1 MTAAGGESGGGRLK
15 GESDGERLKVLV
27 AEKIGDS
34 GVELLRRHFDVELG
48 TDWSAQEL
56 AERIGAYHGILI
68 RSATA
73 MNAELIGRAGRLR
86 VIGRAGVGVDN
97 VDVEAATRRGIVV
110 ANAPQSNVVTAAEHT
125 MALLLA
131 LARNIPQAHMS
142 LTSGRWE
149 RSKLS
154 GVELYEKTLGILGFG
169 RIGQLVAHS
178 ARGFGMRVLAFDP
191 FVSAERYRELGVEKA
206 ASSEELYAHADF
218 ITVHLPK
225 TPDTEGLLDARA
237 FAQMREGVRILNVAR
252 GGLID
257 DAALKHA
264 LDSGKVAGAALDVFP
279 TEPITDYPLFSG
291 YPNVVVTPHLGA
303 STAEA
308 TDRAGYQSA
317 EQVVAALSEGVVSTA
332 VNIPSI
338 EPEDMEVLGPFLPLA
353 TQLGRLAMALAE
365 GSSVERIEA
374 AFLGRIA
381 DFDTRLLTL
390 AVIQGALQ
398 GRTEQEVNLVNAPS
412 MAEERGIVVEE
423 KVVSEA
429 QDFHELI
436 RVTVTAGS
444 LRVAVAGTGI
454 GPGRVPHLVEVQGRR
469 LTVELERFV
478 TVFRYADLPGM
489 IGRVGT
495 IFGTHGINISSAA
508 VGHAPDSATAGEGAG
523 ASAGAAADLASAPD
537 TREGEGGQRLAA
549 MVVTTDALVPR
560 EVVEE
565 IVASDG
571 FFGGWAVALR

>member
-1 MTAAGGESGGGRLK
+1 MSATVPDTAAEQPAAGARA
-15 GESDGERLKVLV
+15 KVLV
-27 AEKIGDS
+27 RENIGDS
-34 GVELLRRHFDVELG
+34 GVNLLREHFDVETG
-48 TDWSAQEL
+48 FDWAEQEL
-56 AERIGAYHGILI
+56 AERIGDYDGIVI
-68 RSATA
+68 RSATK
-73 MNAELIGRAGRLR
+73 MTGELIARAGRLR

-97 VDVEAATRRGIVV
+97 VDVEAATKRGIVV

-142 LTSGRWE
+142 LTGGRWE
-149 RSKLS
+149 RSKFS
-154 GVELYEKTLGILGFG
+154 GVELYEKTLGIVGFG
-169 RIGQLVAHS
+169 RIGQLVAHR

-206 ASSEELYAHADF
+206 ADSGDLYAQADF

-225 TPDTEGLLDARA
+225 TPETEGWLNAEA
-237 FAQMREGVRILNVAR
+237 FAKMRDGVRILNVAR

-257 DAALKHA
+257 DQALKDA
-264 LDSGKVAGAALDVFP
+264 LDSGKVGGAALDVFP
-279 TEPITDYPLFSG
+279 SEPITDYPLFHG
-291 YPNVVVTPHLGA
+291 YSNVVVTPHLGA

-317 EQVVAALSEGVVSTA
+317 EQVVAALTGGVVSTA

-338 EPEDMEVLGPFLPLA
+338 EAEDMEVLGPFLPLA
-353 TQLGRLAMALAE
+353 AQLGRLAMALAE

-374 AFLGRIA
+374 AFMGRMA
-381 DFDTRLLTL
+381 EFDTRLLTL
-390 AVIQGALQ
+390 AAIGGALQ
-398 GRTEQEVNLVNAPS
+398 GRTEEQVNLVNAPS

-423 KVVSEA
+423 KSVSEA

-436 RVTVTAGS
+436 RVTVVSGED
-444 LRVAVAGTGI
+444 RVAVAGTGI
-454 GPGRVPHLVEVQGRR
+454 GPARVPHLVEVQGRR
-469 LTVELERFV
+469 LTIELERFV

-495 IFGTHGINISSAA
+495 IFGAHGINISSAA
-508 VGHAPDSATAGEGAG
+508 VGHTPDDESGP
-523 ASAGAAADLASAPD
+523 S
-537 TREGEGGQRLAA
+537 AA
-549 MVVTTDALVPR
+549 MVVTTDVLVPR

-565 IVASDG
+565 IVASEG
-571 FFGGWAVALR
+571 FVDGWAVVLS

>member
-1 MTAAGGESGGGRLK
+1 M
-15 GESDGERLKVLV
+15 SDATTGSATDGRLKVLV
-27 AEKIGDS
+27 KEKIGDS
-34 GVELLRRHFDVELG
+34 GVQLLREHFDVDVG
-48 TDWSAQEL
+48 VDWSEDEL

-68 RSATA
+68 RSVTK
-73 MNAELIGRAGRLR
+73 MTPELIDRAGELR

-142 LTSGRWE
+142 LTSGKWE
-149 RSKLS
+149 RSKFS
-154 GVELYEKTLGILGFG
+154 GVELYEKTLGIVGFG
-169 RIGQLVAHS
+169 RIGQLVAHR
-178 ARGFGMRVLAFDP
+178 ARGFDMRVLAFDP
-191 FVSAERYRELGVEKA
+191 FVSAERYRELGVEKV
-206 ASSEELYAHADF
+206 ASSDDVYAQADF

-225 TPDTEGLLDARA
+225 TPETEGWLNAEA
-237 FAQMREGVRILNVAR
+237 FAKMRDGVRILNVAR

-257 DAALKHA
+257 DAALKDA
-264 LDSGKVAGAALDVFP
+264 LDSGKVGGAALDVFP
-279 TEPITDYPLFSG
+279 SEPIVDYPLFHG

-317 EQVVAALSEGVVSTA
+317 EQVVAALTGGVVSTA

-338 EPEDMEVLGPFLPLA
+338 GAEDMEVLGPFLPLA

-374 AFLGRIA
+374 AFMGRIA

-390 AVIQGALQ
+390 AVIGGALQ
-398 GRTEQEVNLVNAPS
+398 GRTEEQVNLVNAPF
-412 MAEERGIVVEE
+412 MAEERGIIVEE
-423 KVVSEA
+423 KSVSEA

-436 RVTVTAGS
+436 RVTVVAGGE
-444 LRVAVAGTGI
+444 RVAVAGTGI

-469 LTVELERFV
+469 LTIELERFV

-489 IGRVGT
+489 LGRVGT
-495 IFGTHGINISSAA
+495 IVGKHGINISSAA
-508 VGHAPDSATAGEGAG
+508 VGHTPHGDGGE
-523 ASAGAAADLASAPD
+523 DK
-537 TREGEGGQRLAA
+537 RLAA
-549 MVVTTDALVPR
+549 MVVTTDAPVPDA
-560 EVVEE
+560 VVKE
-565 IVASDG
+565 IVVSEG
-571 FFGGWAVALR
+571 FVNGWSVDLG

>member
-1 MTAAGGESGGGRLK
+1 MSDATNAGAAGAP
-15 GESDGERLKVLV
+15 LKVLV
-27 AEKIGDS
+27 KEKIGDS
-34 GVELLRRHFDVELG
+34 GVALLSEHFDVDVG
-48 TDWSAQEL
+48 IDWSEEEL
-56 AERIGAYHGILI
+56 SERIGAYHGILI
-68 RSATA
+68 RSATK
-73 MNAELIGRAGRLR
+73 MTAELIDRAENLR

-97 VDVEAATRRGIVV
+97 VDVEAATKQGIVV

-142 LTSGRWE
+142 LTSGKWE
-149 RSKLS
+149 RSKFS
-154 GVELYEKTLGILGFG
+154 GVELYEKTLGIVGFG
-169 RIGQLVAHS
+169 RIGQLVAHR

-206 ASSEELYAHADF
+206 ADADELYAQADF

-225 TPDTEGLLDARA
+225 TPDTEGWLDARA
-237 FAQMREGVRILNVAR
+237 FAKMRDGVRILNVAR

-257 DAALKHA
+257 DAALKDA
-264 LDSGKVAGAALDVFP
+264 LDSGKVGGAALDVFP
-279 TEPITDYPLFSG
+279 AEPMTDYPLFTG

-317 EQVVAALSEGVVSTA
+317 EQVVAALTGGVVSTA

-338 EPEDMEVLGPFLPLA
+338 AAEDMEVLGPFLPLA
-353 TQLGRLAMALAE
+353 SQLGQLAMALAE

-374 AFLGRIA
+374 AFMGRIA

-390 AVIQGALQ
+390 AVIGGALE
-398 GRTEQEVNLVNAPS
+398 GRTEEQVNLVNAPS
-412 MAEERGIVVEE
+412 MAEERGIIVEE
-423 KVVSEA
+423 KSVSEA

-436 RVTVTAGS
+436 RVTVVAGDE
-444 LRVAVAGTGI
+444 RVAVAGTGI
-454 GPGRVPHLVEVQGRR
+454 GPKQEPHLVEVQGRR
-469 LTVELERFV
+469 LTIELEPFV

-495 IFGTHGINISSAA
+495 IFGKHGINISSAA
-508 VGHAPDSATAGEGAG
+508 VGHSPDGEAEADDRGA
-523 ASAGAAADLASAPD
+523 
-537 TREGEGGQRLAA
+537 QRSAA
-549 MVVTTDALVPR
+549 MVVTTDALVAP

-571 FFGGWAVALR
+571 FLDGWAVALR

>member
-1 MTAAGGESGGGRLK
+1 VSPTVTDTETDGRL
-15 GESDGERLKVLV
+15 RVLV
-27 AEKIGDS
+27 KEKIGDS
-34 GVELLRRHFDVELG
+34 GVALLREHFDVDVG
-48 TDWSAQEL
+48 ADWSDEEL

-68 RSATA
+68 RSATK
-73 MNAELIGRAGRLR
+73 MTAELIARGGELR

-97 VDVEAATRRGIVV
+97 VDVEAATKRGIVV

-142 LTSGRWE
+142 LTSGKWE
-149 RSKLS
+149 RSNFS
-154 GVELYEKTLGILGFG
+154 GIELYEKTLGILGFG
-169 RIGQLVAHS
+169 RIGQLVAHR
-178 ARGFGMRVLAFDP
+178 AKAFGMRVLAFDP
-191 FVSAERYRELGVEKA
+191 FVSAERYRELGVDKA
-206 ASSEELYAHADF
+206 ATSDDLYAQADF

-225 TPDTEGLLDARA
+225 TPETEGWLNAEA
-237 FAQMREGVRILNVAR
+237 FAKMRDGVRILNVAR

-257 DAALKHA
+257 DAALKEA
-264 LDSGKVAGAALDVFP
+264 LDSGKVGGAALDVFP
-279 TEPITDYPLFSG
+279 SEPMTDYPLFDG

-317 EQVVAALSEGVVSTA
+317 EQVVAALTGGVVSTA

-338 EPEDMEVLGPFLPLA
+338 EAEDMEVLGPFLPLA

-390 AVIQGALQ
+390 AVIGGALQ
-398 GRTEQEVNLVNAPS
+398 GRTEEQVNLVNAPA

-423 KVVSEA
+423 KSVSEA
-429 QDFHELI
+429 QDFNELI
-436 RVTVTAGS
+436 RVTIVAGGE
-444 LRVAVAGTGI
+444 RVAVAGTGI
-454 GPGRVPHLVEVQGRR
+454 GPKQDPHLVEVQGRR
-469 LTVELERFV
+469 LTIELAPHV
-478 TVFRYADLPGM
+478 TVFRYEDLPGM

-495 IFGTHGINISSAA
+495 IFGAHGVNISSAA
-508 VGHAPDSATAGEGAG
+508 VGHSPDGGADG
-523 ASAGAAADLASAPD
+523 DD
-537 TREGEGGQRLAA
+537 RRLAA
-549 MVVTTDALVPR
+549 MVVTTDAPVPDA
-560 EVVEE
+560 VVQE
-565 IVASDG
+565 IVASEG
-571 FFGGWAVALR
+571 FVNGWSVDLG